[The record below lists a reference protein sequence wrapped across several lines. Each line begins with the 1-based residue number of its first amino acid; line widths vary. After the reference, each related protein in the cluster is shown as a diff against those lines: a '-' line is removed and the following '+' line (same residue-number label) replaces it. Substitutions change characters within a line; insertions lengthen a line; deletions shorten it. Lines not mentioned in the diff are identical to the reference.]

1 MLLALAI
8 SAIGIDM
15 SPPPN
20 VNVGYTAHI
29 RIVPNL
35 VLCAL
40 SIGVAATMRAAIL
53 PARRVAATA
62 VVDALCHGTWSGK
75 GAARLRIRGI

>member
-8 SAIGIDM
+8 SAVGIDM
-15 SPPPN
+15 PPPPN

-35 VLCAL
+35 VLSAL
-40 SIGVAATMRAAIL
+40 SIGVVAAILAAIL
-53 PARRVAATA
+53 PARRVATTA
-62 VVDALCHGTWSGK
+62 C
-75 GAARLRIRGI
+75 R